1 MPFKDADL
9 KEFIDSLRIGICR
22 TTFGTN
28 AEFLFVNAAF
38 AGMLR
43 FKKIELIGAK
53 VSEVFEDRKKFNDII
68 ARLKKG
74 EQLESF
80 ETVLVGKRGMPI
92 AVSLSVSVEDDRRGQ
107 PKFLDLV
114 FEDITKQK
122 EHEKDLV
129 RSKELFKVVFDNSAA
144 AITVTDQYEKIV
156 AWNPF
161 AEQMLEM
168 TRTDL
173 FNKSIKD
180 LYPENEWNKIRRLK
194 IRQKGSLSGIMTQ
207 VYKRDGTVLDVDASI
222 SILKDSQGKVIGS
235 IGIMRDITKQIRI
248 QEMLLQAKL
257 AAEEANSSKSLFLAK
272 MSHELRTPMNA
283 VLGMLDLTLDTP
295 LTPEQ
300 KDNLKVAK
308 EAAGNLLGLLND
320 ILDLSKAEAGK
331 ITIESLEI
339 SPREVVQSVCKGLV
353 VLAQSKELELK
364 CSIADDVPN
373 LIMGDPTR
381 LRQIIIN
388 LVNNAIKFTHKGYVE
403 VALKQVSRQEKDCE
417 LMFSVRDT
425 GIGIPKDRISAL
437 FEIFTQVDEKTTRRY
452 GGTGLGLA
460 ISKKLVEMM
469 GGRIWV
475 ESEEGQGSAFN
486 FVVKVPV
493 SETSTAYA
501 AAQTGQADFAGV
513 AQSNGVGKLRILMAE
528 DNRVNQV
535 ITMRILEK
543 WGWEVVAANNGKE
556 ALDALGKSHF
566 DLILMDDHMPE
577 MSGVEATQ
585 MIRNE
590 EKQTGMH
597 IPIVAMTAN
606 AMSGDRE
613 KYISLGMDDYVS
625 KPIDREVLFQTIVNV
640 VKQRKGA

>member
-1 MPFKDADL
+1 
-9 KEFIDSLRIGICR
+9 
-22 TTFGTN
+22 
-28 AEFLFVNAAF
+28 
-38 AGMLR
+38 
-43 FKKIELIGAK
+43 
-53 VSEVFEDRKKFNDII
+53 
-68 ARLKKG
+68 
-74 EQLESF
+74 
-80 ETVLVGKRGMPI
+80 
-92 AVSLSVSVEDDRRGQ
+92 
-107 PKFLDLV
+107 
-114 FEDITKQK
+114 
-122 EHEKDLV
+122 
-129 RSKELFKVVFDNSAA
+129 
-144 AITVTDQYEKIV
+144 
-156 AWNPF
+156 
-161 AEQMLEM
+161 
-168 TRTDL
+168 
-173 FNKSIKD
+173 
-180 LYPENEWNKIRRLK
+180 
-194 IRQKGSLSGIMTQ
+194 
-207 VYKRDGTVLDVDASI
+207 VDASI
-222 SILKDSQGKVIGS
+222 SVLKDSHGKIIGS

-257 AAEEANSSKSLFLAK
+257 SAEEANSSKSLFLAK

-283 VLGMLDLTLDTP
+283 VLGMLDLTLDTQ

-308 EAAGNLLGLLND
+308 EAASNLLGLLND

-339 SPREVVQSVCKGLV
+339 SPREVIQSVCKGLV
-353 VLAQSKELELK
+353 VLAQSKGLELK

-403 VALKQVSRQEKDCE
+403 VALKQVSRQEKECE
-417 LMFSVRDT
+417 LMFSIRDT
-425 GIGIPKDRISAL
+425 GIGIPKDRLDAL
-437 FEIFTQVDEKTTRRY
+437 FEIFTQVDEKTSRRY

-475 ESEEGQGSAFN
+475 ESEEDHGSAFN
-486 FVVKVPV
+486 FIVKLPV
-493 SETSTAYA
+493 SETAKAYV
-501 AAQTGQADFAGV
+501 AAQTAQADLAGV
-513 AQSNGVGKLRILMAE
+513 AQSNGVGKVRILMAE

-535 ITMRILEK
+535 ITVRILEK

-556 ALDALGKSHF
+556 ALEALGKSHF

-585 MIRNE
+585 IIRSE

-597 IPIVAMTAN
+597 IPIIAMTAN
-606 AMSGDRE
+606 AMAGDRE

-625 KPIDREVLFQTIVNV
+625 KPIDREVLFQTIVNA